1 MDDSELDFVDLC
13 SKLLKRVRKKAADPG
28 KQSRE
33 AEQRSSG
40 HPSRGTKRETN
51 KQDGDPGSRSAASQ
65 PVEAGGSGCN
75 SGDAAQPSAGGNLRA
90 KDKVLLRMQAFK
102 RASPQRMKHGIGA
115 TNWDDCAPTAHQQKA
130 DKPSSP
136 RSGPHPVNPAAES
149 DEAVALRL
157 QQQLD
162 REAAEA
168 QVVDLEDGGL
178 FFCQICHRDLSHMS
192 SEGRTQHLNR
202 CLDQNEQSDPS
213 LPPHSAVPDCPICG
227 KKFKTQKS
235 RSGHLKRCSADMGV
249 SPAVLLQALQRQTE
263 ESRSSTTANTRMQPG
278 GSKRKAPAKP
288 ELPARKKKK
297 KKAGPLDEE
306 TMVALAL
313 SSSLLERQKEQQAPS
328 GPPHSCMTSVLPW
341 KPDAARRRVK
351 NKRVG
356 APRPPPLLLVQDAET
371 ALARLQERVSALLL
385 RRRAPSPPTP
395 TRRPSRLPGW
405 TGAAPLWRKSTLQDG
420 GAACLSD
427 FYAAELRTLFAP
439 LESAKTDAVLSSTSD
454 KPETS
459 VPPSCSPAASA
470 PATRELHAGS
480 QALQVLIELAEDG
493 MTLTQSGHSEKAKH
507 LSGFLQEEELA
518 GRAEPPQDT
527 SSSSSSSSSRQAA
540 RGSDGPDADGDG
552 GLHESVALSRL
563 SSDLSSMVNNPQLSD
578 VQLQVDSGEV
588 FFAHSFMVYARCPL
602 LAEMVHES
610 GFGVQEEGVPAA
622 RRVLLSD
629 VPGQAVSALLQYLYT
644 ARCSGAAALRPHML
658 ELASRFDLQEL
669 QQLLLCDSQP
679 ENTASDE
686 PDPSREEN
694 VGNQTDQAFM
704 ELIRSMWHEEDEG
717 GDTGDSDGAGRLEEG
732 RREDEVTA
740 GDGEIREERVNEEEL
755 EEIYE
760 FAATQRQR
768 EERQSSVEEEEDAEQ
783 GGDAAG
789 TDLQPDPGS
798 EPSSDRSYSRLFSQ
812 SWGVYDDVSKSATPP
827 QSKRLPAPRDA
838 ASKHS
843 GRNLLQSSASVVD
856 ELPPNL
862 PTPGPSPG
870 RAARRPDGGDRRGDA
885 AATTESQSP
894 RRTCR
899 PHSPTEKAEPDL
911 IVLSDSSEE
920 TDANCRLPPQSY
932 TGIRSS
938 HNPSPKDSVGSFE
951 LSPDPAGC
959 SPELSWLIPSTP
971 LQAGRD
977 TRTSSV
983 QTDSSMCKKLFP
995 REASPPPA
1003 SPPQSKGQ
1011 ASISPLTR
1019 SAGAGD
1025 AASGEPGPQPSRNR
1039 LSGSSSD
1046 LRVSPIKCRNASEK
1060 TEVFAARLSF
1070 RDPSQHRTPLQLRF
1084 PPCSSTPLHPELPQ
1098 APVPPAAWP
1107 LHAGPEKQDVSGRM
1121 KERTSLESLEA
1132 AESGS
1137 FHLSPLSS
1145 PSDPPSSSSHAKS
1158 AESSVRRA
1166 LQRTGGR
1173 SEPEETKGDG
1183 CVADVR
1189 ESSFHQSFM
1198 DEPPI
1203 AFNDSW
1209 GPDAHAEA
1217 SPAGFSL
1224 RLRESGESSPPE
1236 RPGSSSASK
1245 PASDSSDQN
1254 PAAGPGSPVTPEI
1267 DNGLLDSKIWDS
1279 WEGDEEEE
1287 EEKDLPLSQRL
1298 NLDALLKTP
1307 TPLKQRRR
1315 RSVVPITPMPH
1326 YSDMDTP
1333 DLKSKLSSFG
1343 VRPLP
1348 KRQMVL
1354 KLKEIHQYTHQ
1365 LASSDSEEEEPPRA
1379 KPPLSGAVS
1388 CAQTGRFKEPRAP
1401 ATTSP
1406 VKANQEED
1414 GELLSASQGSN
1425 TSSTA
1430 ASEESER
1437 SNPELVLSSDG
1448 DSESEGGISS
1458 SQAASRL
1465 QDRLQAVRAFILSD
1479 SSLCSR
1485 ILQYQPLVLSQLQ
1498 QQLKAAGIRLGAAK
1512 LVDYLDSQCIT
1523 FTTAKPGHP
1532 AASRRRGKTAGR
1544 GARGGSRKNGALK
1557 L

>member
-28 KQSRE
+28 RQSRE

-40 HPSRGTKRETN
+40 HASRGNKKETK
-51 KQDGDPGSRSAASQ
+51 KQDGDRGSRSAASQ

-75 SGDAAQPSAGGNLRA
+75 SGDAGQPSAGGGLRA

-102 RASPQRMKHGIGA
+102 RASPQRMKHGPA
-115 TNWDDCAPTAHQQKA
+115 NWDDCAPTAQQQKA
-130 DKPSSP
+130 DKPSSL
-136 RSGPHPVNPAAES
+136 RSGPHPVNPAES

-178 FFCQICHRDLSHMS
+178 FFCQICQRDLSHMS

-213 LPPHSAVPDCPICG
+213 LPPPSAVPDCPICG
-227 KKFKTQKS
+227 KRFKSQKS

-249 SPAVLLQALQRQTE
+249 PPAVLLQALQRQAE
-263 ESRSSTTANTRMQPG
+263 ESRSSGNARMQPG

-288 ELPARKKKK
+288 EEARKKKK
-297 KKAGPLDEE
+297 KKTDPLDEE

-313 SSSLLERQKEQQAPS
+313 SSSLQEQQKEQQAPS
-328 GPPHSCMTSVLPW
+328 GPPHGCVTSVLTW

-351 NKRVG
+351 HKKAGV
-356 APRPPPLLLVQDAET
+356 PRPPPLLLVQDAET

-405 TGAAPLWRKSTLQDG
+405 TGAAPLWTKSTLPDG
-420 GAACLSD
+420 GAARLSD
-427 FYAAELRTLFAP
+427 FYAAELRHLFAP
-439 LESAKTDAVLSSTSD
+439 LESAKVETDADLSSTSD
-454 KPETS
+454 KTETS
-459 VPPSCSPAASA
+459 VPPSCSQAAS
-470 PATRELHAGS
+470 ATRELHAGS
-480 QALQVLIELAEDG
+480 QALQVLMELAEDG
-493 MTLTQSGHSEKAKH
+493 MTLTQSGYSDKAKQ

-518 GRAEPPQDT
+518 GRAEPTQDT
-527 SSSSSSSSSRQAA
+527 SSSSSSQAA
-540 RGSDGPDADGDG
+540 RRSDRPDADGDG
-552 GLHESVALSRL
+552 GIHESVALLSRL

-578 VQLQVDSGEV
+578 LQLQVDSGEV

-610 GFGVQEEGVPAA
+610 GFGVQEEGAPAA
-622 RRVLLSD
+622 QRVLLSD
-629 VPGQAVSALLQYLYT
+629 VPGQAVSALLRYLYT
-644 ARCSGAAALRPHML
+644 ARCSVAAALRPHVL

-669 QQLLLCDSQP
+669 QQQLLRDSQP
-679 ENTASDE
+679 ENAAGDQ

-694 VGNQTDQAFM
+694 VCDQTDQAFM
-704 ELIRSMWHEEDEG
+704 ELIRSMWHEEDEEG
-717 GDTGDSDGAGRLEEG
+717 GDTGDSDGTGRLEEG
-732 RREDEVTA
+732 RREEEDTA
-740 GDGEIREERVNEEEL
+740 GDREERVNEEEL

-768 EERQSSVEEEEDAEQ
+768 EERQSSVEQEEEEEEEEE
-783 GGDAAG
+783 DAAG

-798 EPSSDRSYSRLFSQ
+798 DPSSDRSYSRLFSQ
-812 SWGVYDDVSKSATPP
+812 SWGVYDD
-827 QSKRLPAPRDA
+827 A

-843 GRNLLQSSASVVD
+843 GRNMLQSSASVVD

-862 PTPGPSPG
+862 PSPGPSPG
-870 RAARRPDGGDRRGDA
+870 RAAHRPDDA

-894 RRTCR
+894 RRTR
-899 PHSPTEKAEPDL
+899 LPLSPDSPAKKAEPDL

-920 TDANCRLPPQSY
+920 TDANRRPPPQSY
-932 TGIRSS
+932 TGIKSS
-938 HNPSPKDSVGSFE
+938 HTPSPKDSVGSFD

-959 SPELSWLIPSTP
+959 SPELSWLIPATP

-995 REASPPPA
+995 REGSPPPA
-1003 SPPQSKGQ
+1003 SPPQSKGR
-1011 ASISPLTR
+1011 ASSSPLR
-1019 SAGAGD
+1019 
-1025 AASGEPGPQPSRNR
+1025 R
-1039 LSGSSSD
+1039 SD
-1046 LRVSPIKCRNASEK
+1046 LTVSPIKCRSASEN
-1060 TEVFAARLSF
+1060 TEAFASRLSF
-1070 RDPSQHRTPLQLRF
+1070 RDPSQRRSPLLLRF
-1084 PPCSSTPLHPELPQ
+1084 PPCSSTPLHPEPPQ
-1098 APVPPAAWP
+1098 APVPPADGP
-1107 LHAGPEKQDVSGRM
+1107 LHGGPEEQDVPGGM
-1121 KERTSLESLEA
+1121 TERTSLESLEA
-1132 AESGS
+1132 TESGS

-1145 PSDPPSSSSHAKS
+1145 PSDPPSSSSHGKS
-1158 AESSVRRA
+1158 GVQHG
-1166 LQRTGGR
+1166 LQRAAGR
-1173 SEPEETKGDG
+1173 DEPEEMKGDVCG
-1183 CVADVR
+1183 AGVL

-1209 GPDAHAEA
+1209 GPEGHAEP
-1217 SPAGFSL
+1217 SPGGFSL

-1245 PASDSSDQN
+1245 PASDSSNQN
-1254 PAAGPGSPVTPEI
+1254 PAAGPGSPEI
-1267 DNGLLDSKIWDS
+1267 DNALLDSKIWDS

-1287 EEKDLPLSQRL
+1287 EEQDLPLSQRL

-1307 TPLKQRRR
+1307 KPLKQRRR

-1365 LASSDSEEEEPPRA
+1365 LASSDSEEEEEPPRA

-1401 ATTSP
+1401 ATSSP
-1406 VKANQEED
+1406 IKANQEED
-1414 GELLSASQGSN
+1414 GEVLSASQGSN

-1479 SSLCSR
+1479 SSLYSR
-1485 ILQYQPLVLSQLQ
+1485 ILQYRPLVLSQLQ

-1512 LVDYLDSQCIT
+1512 LADYLDSQCIT
-1523 FTTAKPGHP
+1523 FTTAKPGRP
-1532 AASRRRGKTAGR
+1532 AAARRRGKTAGR
-1544 GARGGSRKNGALK
+1544 GAKGGSRKNGALK